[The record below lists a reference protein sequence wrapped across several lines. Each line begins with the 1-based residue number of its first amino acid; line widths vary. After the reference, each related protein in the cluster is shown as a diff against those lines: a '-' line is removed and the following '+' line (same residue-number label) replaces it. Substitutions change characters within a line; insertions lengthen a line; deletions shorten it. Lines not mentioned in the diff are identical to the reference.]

1 MRHYPP
7 FPDEEREEFERTYAL
22 TQLAEVQKAF
32 LQGNRDVPRDTYYDL
47 DDGFAS
53 PEAANLSRARMLHT
67 MYVENKGE
75 WPPAGLDSGFLEWI
89 SKEKPVEVEQ
99 QLSPAARAARLA
111 TEVLGKRGGQGL
123 LPERHPTKDFFVADI
138 VDYAIKSDM
147 ATMEVPTFS
156 LQTKP
161 DMETFVWQSSDGKRG
176 VRIVPS
182 EIGRATQFDKDLL
195 IYVTS
200 QLVATINRGGP
211 VTKIVRYA
219 VHDYLKTTNRR
230 VDGDEYQRHKAAL
243 TRLAGTRIKTNIQT
257 GRKRMTDDFSFVERV
272 RTVEKDEVTGRTLSV
287 EVTLSEWLWNAIQA
301 KEVLTISSDYFRL
314 RKALERRLYELARKH
329 VGRQASWSI
338 ELVTLHEKSGSKAS
352 AKEFAR
358 MLRDIILEGN
368 LPEYVYAIQKDNIVT
383 VRPKPVALVDKSE

>member
-1 MRHYPP
+1 MLSTNPA
-7 FPDEEREEFERTYAL
+7 EEDRESFERSYAL
-22 TQLAEVQKAF
+22 TQLLELQAAF
-32 LQGNRDVPRDTYYDL
+32 LRGEEATERD
-47 DDGFAS
+47 AS
-53 PEAANLSRARMLHT
+53 EAAEPQEKSSQSRARMFRT
-67 MYVENKGE
+67 MYIENKGA
-75 WPPAGLDSGFLEWI
+75 WPPTGFDQGFLVWVGE
-89 SKEKPVEVEQ
+89 KELQ
-99 QLSPAARAARLA
+99 SARIMSPAERAARLA
-111 TEVLGKRGGQGL
+111 KEVVGKRESAGL

-200 QLVATINRGGP
+200 QLVASINRGGP

-257 GRKRMTDDFSFVERV
+257 GRKRITDDFSFVDRV
-272 RTVEKDEVTGRTLSV
+272 RTVEKDEATGRTLSV

-338 ELVTLHEKSGSKAS
+338 ELTSLHEKSGSKAS

-358 MLRDIILEGN
+358 MLRDIILDGN
-368 LPEYVYAIQKDNIVT
+368 LPEYAYSIQPGGVVT
-383 VRPKPVALVDKSE
+383 VRPVAGLVDK

>member
-1 MRHYPP
+1 MSLKDIPE
-7 FPDEEREEFERTYAL
+7 EERQSFERSYAVE
-22 TQLAEVQKAF
+22 QLENIQAAFQCSDGEYPTKALF
-32 LQGNRDVPRDTYYDL
+32 FIEDEPSDH
-47 DDGFAS
+47 
-53 PEAANLSRARMLHT
+53 PEQANLSRARLFRT
-67 MYVENKGE
+67 MYVENRGS
-75 WPPAGLDSGFLEWI
+75 WPPLGFDKAFIDWI
-89 SKEKPVEVEQ
+89 NGPSPEPSRV
-99 QLSPAARAARLA
+99 LSTAERAALLA
-111 TEVLGKRGGQGL
+111 REVIGKRGSQGL

-161 DMETFVWQSSDGKRG
+161 DMEPFVWQSSDGKRG

-257 GRKRMTDDFSFVERV
+257 GRKRITDDFSFVDRV
-272 RTVEKDEVTGRTLSV
+272 RTVEKDEATGRTLSV

-301 KEVLTISSDYFRL
+301 REVLTISSDYFRL

-338 ELVTLHEKSGSKAS
+338 ELTTLHEKSGSKAS
-352 AKEFAR
+352 SKEFAR
-358 MLRDIILEGN
+358 MLRDIILDGN
-368 LPEYVYAIQKDNIVT
+368 LPEYLYAIQKDGVVT
-383 VRPKPVALVDKSE
+383 VRPIPLLVDK

>member
-1 MRHYPP
+1 MTSTAPT
-7 FPDEEREEFERTYAL
+7 EEDRESFERSYAL
-22 TQLAEVQKAF
+22 MQLLELQVAF
-32 LQGNRDVPRDTYYDL
+32 LGGDAAVDRDPLVE
-47 DDGFAS
+47 FS
-53 PEAANLSRARMLHT
+53 EAAEPHEKSSQSRARMFRT
-67 MYVENKGE
+67 MYIENKGA
-75 WPPAGLDSGFLEWI
+75 WPPTGFEQAFLAWI
-89 SKEKPVEVEQ
+89 GEQ
-99 QLSPAARAARLA
+99 ETQSARPMSPAERAAKLA
-111 TEVLGKRGGQGL
+111 KEVVGKRESPGL

-257 GRKRMTDDFSFVERV
+257 GRKRITDDFSFVDRV
-272 RTVEKDEVTGRTLSV
+272 RTVEKDEATGRTLSV

-338 ELVTLHEKSGSKAS
+338 ELTSLHEKSGSKAS

-358 MLRDIILEGN
+358 MLRDIILDGN
-368 LPEYVYAIQKDNIVT
+368 LPEYTYTIQPGGVVT
-383 VRPKPVALVDKSE
+383 VRPIAALVDK

>member
-1 MRHYPP
+1 M
-7 FPDEEREEFERTYAL
+7 
-22 TQLAEVQKAF
+22 
-32 LQGNRDVPRDTYYDL
+32 
-47 DDGFAS
+47 
-53 PEAANLSRARMLHT
+53 
-67 MYVENKGE
+67 
-75 WPPAGLDSGFLEWI
+75 
-89 SKEKPVEVEQ
+89 
-99 QLSPAARAARLA
+99 SPAERAAKLA
-111 TEVLGKRGGQGL
+111 KEVVGKRESPGL

-257 GRKRMTDDFSFVERV
+257 GRKRITDDFSFVDRV
-272 RTVEKDEVTGRTLSV
+272 RTVEKDEATGRTLSV

-338 ELVTLHEKSGSKAS
+338 ELTSLHEKSGSKAS

-358 MLRDIILEGN
+358 MLRDIILDGN
-368 LPEYVYAIQKDNIVT
+368 LPEYTYTIQPGGVVT
-383 VRPKPVALVDKSE
+383 VRPIAALVDK

>member
-1 MRHYPP
+1 MSSKAPT
-7 FPDEEREEFERTYAL
+7 EEDRESFERSYAL
-22 TQLAEVQKAF
+22 TQLLDLQIAF
-32 LQGNRDVPRDTYYDL
+32 LDGNQATELGPFVE
-47 DDGFAS
+47 AS
-53 PEAANLSRARMLHT
+53 EITESHEKSNQSRARMFRT
-67 MYVENKGE
+67 MYIENMGA
-75 WPPAGLDSGFLEWI
+75 WPPTGFDQIFLAWI
-89 SKEKPVEVEQ
+89 GEQ
-99 QLSPAARAARLA
+99 ETQSVRPLSPAERAAILA
-111 TEVLGKRGGQGL
+111 KEVIGKRGSQGL

-257 GRKRMTDDFSFVERV
+257 GRKRITDDFSFVDRV
-272 RTVEKDEVTGRTLSV
+272 RTVEKDEATGRTLSV

-338 ELVTLHEKSGSKAS
+338 ELTSLHEKSGSKAS
-352 AKEFAR
+352 SKEFAR
-358 MLRDIILEGN
+358 MLRDIILDGN
-368 LPEYVYAIQKDNIVT
+368 LPEYTYTIQTGGVVT
-383 VRPKPVALVDKSE
+383 VRPIAALVDK

>member
-1 MRHYPP
+1 MSLK
-7 FPDEEREEFERTYAL
+7 DLAEEERESFERSYAL
-22 TQLAEVQKAF
+22 VQLDILQAAF
-32 LQGNRDVPRDTYYDL
+32 LAGNRESLGDSAFGEGETSYP
-47 DDGFAS
+47 
-53 PEAANLSRARMLHT
+53 PEEANLSRARLFRT
-67 MYVENKGE
+67 MYVENLGS
-75 WPPAGLDSGFLEWI
+75 WPPTGFDNTFLDWI
-89 SKEKPVEVEQ
+89 SEPHPEPNRA
-99 QLSPAARAARLA
+99 LTPAARAALLA
-111 TEVLGKRGGQGL
+111 KEVIGKRGSQGL

-257 GRKRMTDDFSFVERV
+257 GRKRITDDFSFVDRV
-272 RTVEKDEVTGRTLSV
+272 RTVEKDEATGRTLSV

-301 KEVLTISSDYFRL
+301 REVLTISSDYFRL

-338 ELVTLHEKSGSKAS
+338 ELATLHEKSGSKAS
-352 AKEFAR
+352 SKEFAR
-358 MLRDIILEGN
+358 MLRDIILDGN
-368 LPEYVYAIQKDNIVT
+368 LPEYLYAIQKDGVVT
-383 VRPKPVALVDKSE
+383 VRPIPALVDK

>member
-1 MRHYPP
+1 MSLKDIPE
-7 FPDEEREEFERTYAL
+7 EERKSIERSYAVL
-22 TQLAEVQKAF
+22 QLVNIQAAF
-32 LQGNRDVPRDTYYDL
+32 LSE
-47 DDGFAS
+47 DGDFPKRALFFIEDEGTDQ
-53 PEAANLSRARMLHT
+53 PEQVNLSRAWSFREKFTDNLG
-67 MYVENKGE
+67 V
-75 WPPAGLDSGFLEWI
+75 WPPPGFDNTFLEWI
-89 SKEKPVEVEQ
+89 GDSNPEIGRAPT
-99 QLSPAARAARLA
+99 PAERARLLA
-111 TEVLGKRGGQGL
+111 KEVIGKRSQGL

-161 DMETFVWQSSDGKRG
+161 DMETFVWQSSNGKRG

-257 GRKRMTDDFSFVERV
+257 GRKRITDDFSFVDRV
-272 RTVEKDEVTGRTLSV
+272 RTVEKDEATGRTLSV

-301 KEVLTISSDYFRL
+301 REVLTISSDYFRL

-338 ELVTLHEKSGSKAS
+338 ELTTLHEKSGSKAS
-352 AKEFAR
+352 SKEFAR
-358 MLRDIILEGN
+358 MLRDIILDGN
-368 LPEYVYAIQKDNIVT
+368 LPEYLYAIQKDGVVT
-383 VRPKPVALVDKSE
+383 VRPIPSLVDK